1 MPARGYIHV
10 YMCVHL
16 FVVLQVGESVLYYP
30 QLHRKYQQDVQ
41 NGQLCAP
48 GTNPFKL
55 GKGGVKSPHSFIHSF
70 RFVCFFFVDV
80 PAVWR
85 GACARVYFHVPVL
98 LLDTNVFLFVCVC
111 PCACVFLCE
120 CVLGYASVPS
130 VLCAHYALRNACASA
145 YSVCQ
150 NVCPWTI
157 GCLLSTPHVRDPMN
171 TCIPST
177 HTHPTLQVRQRCQ
190 C

>member
-70 RFVCFFFVDV
+70 IPFCLLFLC
-80 PAVWR
+80 
-85 GACARVYFHVPVL
+85 GCACCVERSVRARVFSCTCVAVGHKCVPVRL
-98 LLDTNVFLFVCVC
+98 CV
-111 PCACVFLCE
+111 PLRLCFS
-120 CVLGYASVPS
+120 L
-130 VLCAHYALRNACASA
+130 
-145 YSVCQ
+145 
-150 NVCPWTI
+150 
-157 GCLLSTPHVRDPMN
+157 
-171 TCIPST
+171 
-177 HTHPTLQVRQRCQ
+177 
-190 C
+190 